1 MLCDKNSSFSFFF
14 FLFSRVL
21 KKVTE
26 KHFMESKG
34 RQAKIKEV
42 LDSGFKAFMYF
53 LRIINIVK
61 TF

>member
-53 LRIINIVK
+53 FKDN
-61 TF
+61 